1 MKKIL
6 IHDER
11 ADALEFLLGS
21 IVGCGYRAGIARDSH
36 EILSMLSDGAYD
48 IVLTNGNYKALEQ
61 EHHYRLKS
69 SSVFVIGIKDP
80 KRGNEAMDPVV
91 DLYLYR
97 PFSASELKQVL
108 KNRGKA
114 LPSF

>member
-1 MKKIL
+1 MNWSHYGDQQVASL
-6 IHDER
+6 R
-11 ADALEFLLGS
+11 RSRLGP
-21 IVGCGYRAGIARDSH
+21 IAP
-36 EILSMLSDGAYD
+36 IIY
-48 IVLTNGNYKALEQ
+48 TNGNYKAIEQ
-61 EHHYRLKS
+61 EHHYRLKA

-97 PFSASELKQVL
+97 PFTASELKQVL